1 MKSVSVIVTDKY
13 SNLVNEKK
21 DCLIF
26 IWDEFRNDN
35 EFISV
40 PKLVEQKA
48 SKYRSEFLDWVHF
61 FSETK
66 IDGTTLYNH
75 LKFEDGFP
83 FWWTTSLGQ
92 KFNIHNNS
100 QINDVIKSM
109 AFYDYLNENKI
120 EPFLIEVCSEKK
132 ALIDFLK
139 SFPEIKKLKIN
150 FIPKGG
156 YPKRKK
162 SVFLYALFIF
172 RFVIY
177 NMFTNQSKNSEKTE
191 FVFFDIFT
199 HLRDGKDFKSNYW
212 TKLVDLLKS
221 KYVTWNHIYLRSSQ
235 RNSYIN
241 SLRRINIFNS
251 NKKEHYHKIIEQDF
265 GFKNYLRTLKMFL
278 KIKKK
283 GIKTIPYL
291 SKSFSCNKRNID
303 FSPWIRDDFINS
315 IVGQEALKNCY
326 YSLLIKKVVNNSH
339 VDARAFFIQE
349 FQPWEIAL
357 VYYWKNTKKKKI
369 IGIPHSTHRYW
380 DLRYFFGKSFFS
392 SYSEEILPDQI
403 AVNGKYSFER
413 CIENGYPR
421 GILKPLEALRYI
433 HHPKIPYK
441 NKLKNKRKVS
451 ILICCD
457 YQLKTSEK
465 LIKIVNE
472 FISKEKIKY
481 ELNVRMHPSFPLP
494 TKLIRKYNLYISNEE
509 IVPDL
514 QKTDWVITSNLSAI
528 AVDAFY
534 QGCNIAQLSDG
545 LFFNLS
551 PLRGVIDSLL
561 FTDSIELK
569 EMIRKTDKSPKS
581 YEYFFIDPKLKLWRK
596 FLLDM

>member
-1 MKSVSVIVTDKY
+1 M
-13 SNLVNEKK
+13 
-21 DCLIF
+21 
-26 IWDEFRNDN
+26 
-35 EFISV
+35 
-40 PKLVEQKA
+40 
-48 SKYRSEFLDWVHF
+48 
-61 FSETK
+61 
-66 IDGTTLYNH
+66 
-75 LKFEDGFP
+75 
-83 FWWTTSLGQ
+83 
-92 KFNIHNNS
+92 
-100 QINDVIKSM
+100 
-109 AFYDYLNENKI
+109 
-120 EPFLIEVCSEKK
+120 
-132 ALIDFLK
+132 
-139 SFPEIKKLKIN
+139 
-150 FIPKGG
+150 
-156 YPKRKK
+156 
-162 SVFLYALFIF
+162 
-172 RFVIY
+172 
-177 NMFTNQSKNSEKTE
+177 
-191 FVFFDIFT
+191 
-199 HLRDGKDFKSNYW
+199 
-212 TKLVDLLKS
+212 
-221 KYVTWNHIYLRSSQ
+221 
-235 RNSYIN
+235 
-241 SLRRINIFNS
+241 
-251 NKKEHYHKIIEQDF
+251 
-265 GFKNYLRTLKMFL
+265 
-278 KIKKK
+278 
-283 GIKTIPYL
+283 
-291 SKSFSCNKRNID
+291 
-303 FSPWIRDDFINS
+303 
-315 IVGQEALKNCY
+315 
-326 YSLLIKKVVNNSH
+326 
-339 VDARAFFIQE
+339 
-349 FQPWEIAL
+349 
-357 VYYWKNTKKKKI
+357 
-369 IGIPHSTHRYW
+369 
-380 DLRYFFGKSFFS
+380 RYFFGKSFFS